1 MFGLLPAMRTTSEA
15 APSIGGTSR
24 GILGSV
30 SRRKFGLSS
39 QLIVGEVALSLVVLA
54 GAGSFVRSLVNLTD
68 QPFGF
73 DRENVLVVSVDPGLA
88 RYECNLWGRCIS
100 RWTRA

>member
-1 MFGLLPAMRTTSEA
+1 M
-15 APSIGGTSR
+15 
-24 GILGSV
+24 
-30 SRRKFGLSS
+30 
-39 QLIVGEVALSLVVLA
+39 LA

-88 RYECNLWGRCIS
+88 PDAYRPVWGRCIS